1 MVQKPG
7 HELLEPLA
15 VLQPVPVLGEGGRVP
30 DRVVGRKPHKPAV
43 QQIVIQLL
51 HQLAFRPNAVEHLQQ
66 QCAKQLLRRRR
77 GASFARVKLP
87 QVTVHLAQHIAD
99 KLSYLPQRM
108 VRRPSRLRRDVR
120 KQPALIRKTAP
131 HASPRRFMI
140 YIESST
146 AGPDHGFFSRL
157 LELHREIEVG
167 YCRLVTISTDNIT
180 ETNEFRTG
188 IGAHW
193 PFLSDSARK
202 IQKELDIAEYT

>member
-7 HELLEPLA
+7 HELLEHIA

-108 VRRPSRLRRDVR
+108 VRRHSRLRRDVR
-120 KQPALIRKTAP
+120 KHPALTRKTP
-131 HASPRRFMI
+131 PMASPRRFMI

-146 AGPDHGFFSRL
+146 AGPDEGFFSRL
-157 LELHREIEVG
+157 LEPFSDYWLAG
-167 YCRLVTISTDNIT
+167 KKPAATLV
-180 ETNEFRTG
+180 
-188 IGAHW
+188 
-193 PFLSDSARK
+193 SAGVAA
-202 IQKELDIAEYT
+202 I